1 MDAAAI
7 KARMEALRKEA
18 AEGAQNQGPAAV
30 KPPVK
35 AKPSTPV
42 ATQAHTKPAR
52 APAPKPAPAP
62 EVAAPPTRV
71 APPAAA
77 QVAAPVA
84 PRAAAPVAPPAAS
97 VAPEYDPGV
106 VLRISPERAA
116 QERAA
121 FDMRK
126 GEDPQFDLM
135 LEEAKRRGAIVNRPP
150 TAGPE
155 NYDYDERERKRHLAE
170 LTKLYAGGDLEAY
183 LKRVDEKYPG
193 TDARTQLMKTLKI
206 DERDTPTKIMENVI
220 PAAMAPVQLVTTGT
234 LPAGD
239 KREAVDPAYFTPV
252 AAKKREE
259 SAIPLAEK
267 VEAFDVGTRELGDL
281 NVGPGGGSSPTSV
294 EATASVDATNAA
306 HQIMRV
312 LASDGGEDELFKYVE
327 PFSKNGDWLEA
338 QREIAARFYPKVV
351 ARYPK
356 LSKNA
361 AEHTANMAALQY
373 LAALRTTGSWTGP
386 IYVSKAALE
395 GGEFKRQ
402 YVPTPALDVEVV
414 GVGAQG
420 NIILRAVPLAASI
433 MQGVFGTIESAGI
446 GAAKYAEKSREF
458 DAGLR
463 EIREAEEMGV
473 ETPEG
478 LIDES
483 VKGPSLKNEVAS
495 ALAEQAALPTEA
507 GRYAEAH
514 QLGSWEALGLSGLS
528 ILGSVV
534 IPGPGEVAALARMGL
549 VGEKNVQSLGR
560 VGELLKKTQSP
571 AVDVA
576 IDKLTSTP
584 GIDRILV
591 GESAPALR
599 TLEGGVESATKAI
612 DAYNEKNVPEAVA
625 HLEAA
630 ELAEQKLRNANE
642 TREVPILNAEGEVV
656 GKKKV
661 ATGTAPMV
669 MEAVDRMEGELTTRF
684 LNEQGGVRS
693 EADLR
698 AVNAL
703 SDTGVANALN
713 RLDMIATARGLEPWS
728 QDVNLATAKR
738 RMDNVKYSV
747 RYGAAKDLRELEN
760 VKRALEAAPI
770 TDAERVANIN
780 DRVLRGSGVGEEVAQ
795 ALNSFDYLKFMRA
808 DDVDSQ
814 AITVA
819 LFKHVA
825 DELGIGDNI
834 ADPRFEKFIAARD
847 LITKNIV
854 RESNLQ
860 KMLDDV
866 PGLIDTAQ
874 RAVMM
879 KRELR
884 STAAALV
891 TRIARRTG
899 GKVMSLGEAQALT
912 EASPGLKLGVRDIET
927 APKIDLKTGAPSDG
941 DKLSQLIGFFNRYQ
955 VPREERL
962 SPGAAKLLS
971 KATAFFRGDVKAA
984 RINLAL
990 IDAVARN
997 WSDAT
1002 GRPSAEWWRTR
1013 IGDIRVADSRDVN
1026 IGDAL
1031 RHKLEDELFELHAN
1045 DSEGNSARIQ
1055 DIKRAIGE
1063 LERENAEQS
1072 RLYQDDDAVLGDDES
1087 WYENP
1092 HAEAELPTLDTYAP
1106 YVAALRKD
1114 PYGPEVKAAV
1124 AAFADQMATDSLSE
1138 LKQTTARSAAQH
1150 KSVYKHAHNEAM
1162 KEVRRVHGF
1171 DHAYSNGD
1179 LTSRA
1184 QKTYMETHAAILAAE
1199 LPVEEQAALAR
1210 AKAKANRYAYR
1221 NAFADTAAKLRRA
1234 AIADAQDRLADQFA
1248 KSYENDASRAALFE
1262 GTEQAADR
1270 AAARIS
1276 ALPVETRQSLN
1287 TAALQAAHDV
1297 LQGMTVPFRET
1308 VSNEARLTAY
1318 DEARDRVTRALRQLG
1333 ATGQSAPT
1341 ELSPAITELI
1351 QAYRKVPVNNFAQY
1365 AAREVMIVLLKGDT
1379 ERAMK
1384 RLVYLQSLMND
1395 GPAAWYHR
1403 VGELD
1408 HNFVL
1413 KPGTALAVTAP
1424 AQVARKKWLGLFA
1437 GESSAPR
1444 GFIEFVEDNKAVI
1457 TGLESRD
1464 PSTFIHEVGH
1474 LLRSDLSPRD
1484 MDALVTELR
1493 GKGIHVLHD
1502 NRGHFV
1508 PESAAKLVDEVDS
1521 AIAESLTEVE
1531 AEVQVKPAT
1540 AVGIKADSAIGAPVA
1555 SFKTAKGSTYD
1566 YFADQTSTRNK
1577 AARPDVGHEGDSGPK
1592 KRSAVTVFAT
1602 PDAANA
1608 LALPQGASFRFNL
1621 DPVRQEL
1628 RLLTRASDADDTV
1641 LPNIPWGSSPTQI
1654 VKFTTTPEKGLIP
1667 IELWRGTGKDE
1678 ARLNGVHFGNEIVE
1692 VTHAPKAEVE
1702 APVSIKD
1709 EAADAPERVE
1719 VEEDYDEGYVREH
1732 GYPTRSEVKAEIKV
1746 EAAAPKGFT
1755 TPTPDEVRVFKD
1767 QLRTRDNAKLRVDKT
1782 RAEMAPFADEE
1793 SRATDVYAA
1802 LVKRLKSEEEKLAT
1816 AEANVTPG
1824 TQASVDYAAA
1834 AAKATEF
1841 GAEVKLLDDKI
1852 NNFAA
1857 KKIRLTPAETK
1868 RLVKNITEARANLR
1882 DAEAKMAAAKSII
1895 EQHPVPA
1902 APKAS
1907 NSLAAAQKE
1916 LQAKAKTQAKTEAKS
1931 EVKAETHVETNIRL
1945 LTLKLNKDALLAT
1958 PRLKDVAQRR
1968 KAIAAAEEA
1977 VEKHRAGIEA
1987 VPAELHNTNAYKN
2000 AVAKL
2005 PELEA
2010 KLAAAQSVVSE
2021 KAHARYEYTR
2031 AVGAHNDALT
2041 AYKRAAKKGAA
2052 VEELTEVG
2060 MSYDAVQAANDAF
2073 MALPPTEPRATGV
2086 AKPAPMSLAAKA
2098 AAEAARAAEKA
2109 AEKAAAKPE
2118 KSEKPEV
2125 TSKLS
2130 KPSASDEAA
2139 AEKAMKSAN
2148 ATAAKEAKAAE
2159 KAAKDAEKAAAK
2171 AAKVAAAKAAAEEK
2185 AAKAKPA
2192 TRVTLS
2198 DIMEGKPKA
2207 EPKTPIKAEVKVEPK
2222 PEPQAYVSPDA
2233 ETWAGPVVERTR
2245 FRNVEPVTKTS
2256 AKAPAKS
2263 EVKVEVAKPG
2273 VEDTYV
2279 HDGLNSQN
2287 PAFNDEK
2294 VNIAIG
2300 YIKDKP
2306 PFKTLT
2312 DAQKGEFTP
2321 YLYAIIDLVGGKT
2334 ATQALERKGV
2344 RAADGVVAILEASAK
2359 DPKAE
2364 QDAASAKIARQRAV
2378 HALKELVSKKLADMG
2393 ADALPAEGYTSPK
2406 NTRFYQGADGASD
2419 STSAKPSTNPFY
2431 SGLER
2436 IIEERIPASFESKKG
2451 GKSAA
2456 AQAIEAIKKSPLYRA
2471 EEDKWVGLTDWL
2483 RSKEGQTRIEASKIL
2498 DFVKSQTPKAEI
2510 KRFEG
2515 GAARDP
2521 LHDRSLGSFVDL
2533 AGWMESSGDDH
2544 DVSLLMQR
2552 LPPTL
2557 PITLKEKIQLMANE
2571 RVAYNN
2577 SITQAHRRYS
2587 DIVYTMGEALR
2598 SYPDDAT
2605 AFSSARAHGREAPD
2619 LPPTRDPSR
2628 VAAREQAAELLQQAS
2643 DANVAWSTVARTGW
2657 AELAAKYPP
2666 GYLHQIEA
2674 EIQTY
2679 TPAPSMFGSS
2689 RWPTY
2694 HLPDGTDQFEILIS
2708 PNQANKFNN
2717 PHFHG
2722 ETGTVHIRGQKRV
2735 VPDGKGGNKTILELT
2750 EIQNDWAQSKKAQ
2763 EDYVRD
2769 TTALN
2774 AINTELEKYRRIS
2787 RELDYALSPEDA
2799 QFYEQFPL
2807 EAKHAEVYRLQTSIE
2822 KSIKKFDAQS
2832 GRQDINI
2839 TLPEYPHKAS
2849 SSWVELGLK
2858 TAIRKAA
2865 EDGIDEIRLVSG
2877 EDVKKIVG
2885 GEEGGQLKF
2894 YNETIPDVMDKLGN
2908 RIGARVESAPSIEYI
2923 NGLKKALEE
2932 ASVSTDPEK
2941 LKKVP
2946 DFKTRITQVEKRRAA
2961 LGESQTTLTGRLDRP
2976 SEKIWH
2982 SAYDI
2987 SREISE
2993 ATPTNARKVANSV
3006 RSQLTTNGWFSP
3018 EVADALALWEDAV
3031 TTTDAEY
3038 VAAGVT
3044 RYDAVDDAER
3054 AVASTI
3060 KVEAAKPIVRSNP
3073 LVIKLSPE
3081 LMTSVKREG
3090 LPLFHGGEKDGL
3102 SGIHPEV
3109 RRAEEAYADMVEGA
3123 FKGEG
3128 PGASR
3133 VNENISAHLQSLG
3146 AALTREGKAIN
3157 VPVSPEV
3164 ERMMEPFMRDEPTTG
3179 PFGRAKGVDSEVEPH
3194 TAVSDDHLLDIN
3206 PELRSSIERT
3216 GTIHGALSHIAE
3228 NSTNAW
3234 ERELARVLSGIINQ
3248 DAALVLGDVPRGA
3261 IGVTDLNGAVR
3272 LHPDWVSDGVVLHEA
3287 IHHATMTVLHRVQ
3300 EMGVGTDVERAVV
3313 EELEH
3318 LRQTAVRA
3326 LRGDE
3331 DAGHFG
3337 FTDTHEF
3344 VAEVLSNPEFLER
3357 LGDIPTA
3364 KRQSIGQQILS
3375 ALHKLI
3381 AHWVGKGGTSS
3392 VANEAVK
3399 QADRLLQLYPNRE
3412 RTVKE
3417 FHDATTLM
3425 PDGRRIV
3432 ARSYEAKA
3440 PGKRHASGF
3449 EYNRLPTEL
3458 TEEDLVNPVATH
3470 EKIKADIEHF
3480 KGLEHTQNE
3489 SFAEEIAALETKRQL
3504 LLASPEHK
3512 AAVSAA
3518 LQEKYDFIVQKEY
3531 PSENDLKLA
3540 ARIKQRIASLAPK
3553 PELETR
3559 ASTAANPETL
3569 PPELRAYA
3577 ELNIPTTEK
3586 PLNLGTNNRAASV
3599 VEDTVHGG
3607 IYQSLAGSPK
3617 LRAGV
3622 SFFLG
3627 IGADEDHAFR
3637 AMPPEARRIT
3647 MSAGVRPIQEYNA
3660 DISRLVSE
3668 WVRDPAL
3675 EDSVFAYLNGE
3686 ATRFGDDSPTLTSGG
3701 TNHTEWAIQQLQ
3713 ARWNAMTLEEQQ
3725 KIEAYVQSCGR
3736 DKNGLIRPFSGP
3748 EEISDMTSAVGLINK
3763 ILKRADYTDNTAA
3776 PGDAF
3781 INLARQ
3787 SVWHA
3792 GSADD
3797 ASTRPQIQAWF
3808 LSLLD
3813 AADVFEDSRAS
3824 AKETNPSRR
3833 LINALAAHT
3842 PDNIKA
3848 PHHAAVL
3855 LGTYGGMREVG
3866 DAFLSQS
3873 FGVTR
3878 EDAQLYARWRQ
3889 GLAIHADAMPRVT
3902 EMAKRYGLEADFTLV
3917 PELDVG
3923 ALLLPRETRIR
3934 IQQELLHGRRLLSAE
3949 EKLGLQ
3955 YGAKTKDVLSG
3966 EYKRNFIEGFAQ
3978 RSVERVKNMNVFGN
3992 LFMRAPSYINDTQGL
4007 FEATGAAGGL
4017 ATASRM
4023 AARRSSTLIFT
4034 NVPGF
4039 SQITDSINYLSKL
4052 ASGPGSKVA
4061 KLMTRGRMAL
4071 SKAADASINLFSALI
4086 TFNSANRNNPRV
4098 VDILEGGTQII
4109 ETPNG
4114 PMTRNEVRAI
4124 LRQEGVFAT
4133 FERGQ
4138 MAEALFNEG
4147 SSDGNA
4153 VSRAYGRVA
4162 NSIRRHR
4169 YETNYAISVQ
4179 TRVGN
4184 ALAFM
4189 EMGYDP
4195 RTAGRLALMTA
4206 YDYVNTSSGW
4216 DKHVIYNIFFPFQSF
4231 RKNNSRFILNR
4242 VASYNGIRKLSM
4254 ATRLVGT
4261 FPQTMANF
4269 LEAMDRDEGDRYG
4282 VDEGALSHE
4291 ARNEF
4296 NRFALIFE
4304 EGYAPLYGANPEKWP
4319 DIVKR
4324 NLAGTQDFS
4333 EYYAGLTAEE
4343 QEFLSFGYGG
4353 YENVPTSVKAFVNEY
4368 VNGYQRDVMAG
4379 SVMERKIIEDQEHG
4393 NIDSYAPLDWRSAT
4407 TKQRFGDTSRFQ
4419 YEYMLNR
4426 PSATIRPRPGT
4437 NVNDYV
4443 RDRDAQRIRSSKGS
4457 GTDSLNAYTMN
4468 MTETNTAAYAT
4479 WLGCSLT
4486 LMAGAANVAAV
4497 WGEHI
4502 FDADP
4507 ADIEAWHN
4515 DLKNGNEYSIE
4526 PSRTSDF
4533 YGFTEFVRTNKDAID
4548 ACSDPERAILL
4559 GNFVRMA
4566 GGEDSAITINP
4577 ALYGLIDAASL
4588 PLPLDKTVV
4597 GGQERRTMSPAA
4609 KALMEINPY
4618 GMIFLEAN
4626 DFANRTMPVV
4636 NALSDKA
4643 ESMLSAQVMDAQER
4657 GETLSPAFI
4666 LSAAKAA
4673 GFNVSEV
4680 VPSSVMYRE
4689 GPEFTKKTTTP
4700 E

>member
-7 KARMEALRKEA
+7 KARMEALRKAA
-18 AEGAQNQGPAAV
+18 AEGAQNQGPATAKPPAPAPV
-30 KPPVK
+30 KAPVK
-35 AKPSTPV
+35 AKPPAPV
-42 ATQAHTKPAR
+42 EPAR
-52 APAPKPAPAP
+52 PVEWAPMSAAETEGAPVFAGVRFNPAP
-62 EVAAPPTRV
+62 E
-71 APPAAA
+71 
-77 QVAAPVA
+77 
-84 PRAAAPVAPPAAS
+84 
-97 VAPEYDPGV
+97 Y
-106 VLRISPERAA
+106 
-116 QERAA
+116 AA
-121 FDMRK
+121 FAPK
-126 GEDPQFDLM
+126 KEDDLGFNLM
-135 LEEAKRRGAIVNRPP
+135 LEEARRRDAHASQGSP
-150 TAGPE
+150 TTGP
-155 NYDYDERERKRHLAE
+155 DSGDQTWERRQRARHLAE
-170 LTKLYAGGDLEAY
+170 LTEKYAGGDLEAY

-206 DERDTPTKIMENVI
+206 DESDLPTRIMGAVPYVMTPLTL
-220 PAAMAPVQLVTTGT
+220 ATTAT
-234 LPAGD
+234 LPA
-239 KREAVDPAYFTPV
+239 VDMSSPVNPAYFTPA
-252 AAKKREE
+252 AAKDREE
-259 SAIPLAEK
+259 KLVPLTEK
-267 VEAFDVGTRELGDL
+267 IEAFDVGTKELADL
-281 NVGPGGGSSPTSV
+281 NVGQPGGSPPNTLKI
-294 EATASVDATNAA
+294 TANVGAQNAA

-414 GVGAQG
+414 GVGARG

-446 GAAKYAEKSREF
+446 GAAKYADKKS
-458 DAGLR
+458 D
-463 EIREAEEMGV
+463 IEAERQKDSLHTRNMGG
-473 ETPEG
+473 ERIPLSTFDPNLLPIEA
-478 LIDES
+478 EHNTRA
-483 VKGPSLKNEVAS
+483 VKMDPILDKREDALSLKNEVAS

-514 QLGSWEALGLSGLS
+514 QLGSWEALGLSGLAM
-528 ILGSVV
+528 IGSTI

-576 IDKLTSTP
+576 IDALTSTP

-599 TLEGGVESATKAI
+599 TLEGGVESSVKAA
-612 DAYNEKNVPEAVA
+612 DAYNAGDVAKAVT

-642 TREVPILNAEGEVV
+642 TREVPVLNAEGKEV

-661 ATGTAPMV
+661 AIGTAPMV

-713 RLDMIATARGLEPWS
+713 RLDMIAKARGLEPWS

-780 DRVLRGSGVGEEVAQ
+780 DRVLRGSGVGEDVVQ

-899 GKVMSLGEAQALT
+899 GKIMSLGEAQALT
-912 EASPGLKLGVRDIET
+912 EASPGLKLGVRDIEA
-927 APKIDLKTGAPSDG
+927 APKIDLKTGASSDG

-962 SPGAAKLLS
+962 SPGAARLLS

-1026 IGDAL
+1026 VGDAL
-1031 RHKLEDELFELHAN
+1031 RQGDDASAAQARKALNELIERKYAPKAVSEPTAQVAFRLWEKLNNILDTELHAEAN
-1045 DSEGNSARIQ
+1045 YGTAKITQREL
-1055 DIKRAIGE
+1055 
-1063 LERENAEQS
+1063 LERLDEAGVSGREE
-1072 RLYQDDDAVLGDDES
+1072 AAFGVLQG
-1087 WYENP
+1087 
-1092 HAEAELPTLDTYAP
+1092 LPLHIPPNGGAP
-1106 YVAALRKD
+1106 YYNLRELDNVLRSNYAFNSSDEIWGSLTDTPWRRSVVEISLPGTQGWRGNTFVTPQRGSPVVTGARVRASEVADRILPDTFEGRYHD
-1114 PYGPEVKAAV
+1114 YNDFNDDLLPQNFLLP
-1124 AAFADQMATDSLSE
+1124 
-1138 LKQTTARSAAQH
+1138 
-1150 KSVYKHAHNEAM
+1150 
-1162 KEVRRVHGF
+1162 VHGF
-1171 DHAYSNGD
+1171 VKSDADIADEAAAVVAYKKKHYHALRDEYPNPDDPPYYNGAQERAELQALEAAAAD
-1179 LTSRA
+1179 PYKKPALPINAKIIYEDNANNFEFRLTPVKTPRKVKDGLQLTDVELVHTPTGTRYPWPQVEGTFNREKALTSLFNDDFGDGNGVTLVTIPGMTANQQRRVSLLMLLKRSAEDTSGKFSLRLRDRA
-1184 QKTYMETHAAILAAE
+1184 TAEHAASVFKEYGAKAEVLSVSPKQQFVNVE
-1199 LPVEEQAALAR
+1199 LPPE
-1210 AKAKANRYAYR
+1210 
-1221 NAFADTAAKLRRA
+1221 
-1234 AIADAQDRLADQFA
+1234 I
-1248 KSYENDASRAALFE
+1248 
-1262 GTEQAADR
+1262 
-1270 AAARIS
+1270 I
-1276 ALPVETRQSLN
+1276 
-1287 TAALQAAHDV
+1287 DV
-1297 LQGMTVPFRET
+1297 LH
-1308 VSNEARLTAY
+1308 
-1318 DEARDRVTRALRQLG
+1318 TRN
-1333 ATGQSAPT
+1333 P
-1341 ELSPAITELI
+1341 
-1351 QAYRKVPVNNFAQY
+1351 
-1365 AAREVMIVLLKGDT
+1365 
-1379 ERAMK
+1379 
-1384 RLVYLQSLMND
+1384 YLFQD
-1395 GPAAWYHR
+1395 K
-1403 VGELD
+1403 D
-1408 HNFVL
+1408 
-1413 KPGTALAVTAP
+1413 KT
-1424 AQVARKKWLGLFA
+1424 
-1437 GESSAPR
+1437 SAPR

-1531 AEVQVKPAT
+1531 AEVQVKP
-1540 AVGIKADSAIGAPVA
+1540 
-1555 SFKTAKGSTYD
+1555 
-1566 YFADQTSTRNK
+1566 
-1577 AARPDVGHEGDSGPK
+1577 EL
-1592 KRSAVTVFAT
+1592 
-1602 PDAANA
+1602 DAEA
-1608 LALPQGASFRFNL
+1608 LA
-1621 DPVRQEL
+1621 
-1628 RLLTRASDADDTV
+1628 
-1641 LPNIPWGSSPTQI
+1641 
-1654 VKFTTTPEKGLIP
+1654 
-1667 IELWRGTGKDE
+1667 
-1678 ARLNGVHFGNEIVE
+1678 
-1692 VTHAPKAEVE
+1692 
-1702 APVSIKD
+1702 SIKD

-1719 VEEDYDEGYVREH
+1719 VEEIANEAS
-1732 GYPTRSEVKAEIKV
+1732 SEATAQAPIKPESKPEIKV

-1841 GAEVKLLDDKI
+1841 GAEVKLLADKI
-1852 NNFAA
+1852 NDFAV
-1857 KKIRLTPAETK
+1857 KKIRLTPAQAK
-1868 RLVKNITEARANLR
+1868 KLAKDITEARANLR

-1931 EVKAETHVETNIRL
+1931 EVKAEATAEAEAQIPTF
-1945 LTLKLNKDALLAT
+1945 KSNKDALLAT

-1977 VEKHRAGIEA
+1977 VEKHKAGIEA

-2031 AVGAHNDALT
+2031 AVGAYNDALT
-2041 AYKRAAKKGAA
+2041 AYKRAVKKGDAA
-2052 VEELTEVG
+2052 EELVELQ
-2060 MSYDAVQAANDAF
+2060 MSADAVQAANDAF

-2098 AAEAARAAEKA
+2098 AAEAAKAADKAAEKA
-2109 AEKAAAKPE
+2109 REKAAKDAEKATEKAAAKPE

-2125 TSKLS
+2125 TSKPS

-2139 AEKAMKSAN
+2139 AEKAMKFAN

-2171 AAKVAAAKAAAEEK
+2171 AEKVAAAKAAAEEK

-2192 TRVTLS
+2192 KRVTLS

-2207 EPKTPIKAEVKVEPK
+2207 EPEVKVKPEVKVEPK
-2222 PEPQAYVSPDA
+2222 PEPQAYVSPDV

-2245 FRNVEPVTKTS
+2245 FRNVEPVAKTS
-2256 AKAPAKS
+2256 AKAPVKA
-2263 EVKVEVAKPG
+2263 EVKVEAPKLT

-2300 YIKDKP
+2300 NIKDKP
-2306 PFKTLT
+2306 PFKALT

-2344 RAADGVVAILEASAK
+2344 RAADGVAAILEASAK

-2364 QDAASAKIARQRAV
+2364 QDAASAKVARQRAV
-2378 HALKELVSKKLADMG
+2378 HALKELVSKKLSDMG

-2406 NTRFYQGADGASD
+2406 KTRFYQGDDAQ
-2419 STSAKPSTNPFY
+2419 TSAKP
-2431 SGLER
+2431 
-2436 IIEERIPASFESKKG
+2436 
-2451 GKSAA
+2451 
-2456 AQAIEAIKKSPLYRA
+2456 
-2471 EEDKWVGLTDWL
+2471 
-2483 RSKEGQTRIEASKIL
+2483 
-2498 DFVKSQTPKAEI
+2498 
-2510 KRFEG
+2510 
-2515 GAARDP
+2515 
-2521 LHDRSLGSFVDL
+2521 
-2533 AGWMESSGDDH
+2533 
-2544 DVSLLMQR
+2544 
-2552 LPPTL
+2552 
-2557 PITLKEKIQLMANE
+2557 
-2571 RVAYNN
+2571 
-2577 SITQAHRRYS
+2577 
-2587 DIVYTMGEALR
+2587 
-2598 SYPDDAT
+2598 
-2605 AFSSARAHGREAPD
+2605 
-2619 LPPTRDPSR
+2619 
-2628 VAAREQAAELLQQAS
+2628 
-2643 DANVAWSTVARTGW
+2643 
-2657 AELAAKYPP
+2657 
-2666 GYLHQIEA
+2666 
-2674 EIQTY
+2674 
-2679 TPAPSMFGSS
+2679 
-2689 RWPTY
+2689 
-2694 HLPDGTDQFEILIS
+2694 
-2708 PNQANKFNN
+2708 
-2717 PHFHG
+2717 
-2722 ETGTVHIRGQKRV
+2722 
-2735 VPDGKGGNKTILELT
+2735 
-2750 EIQNDWAQSKKAQ
+2750 
-2763 EDYVRD
+2763 
-2769 TTALN
+2769 
-2774 AINTELEKYRRIS
+2774 
-2787 RELDYALSPEDA
+2787 
-2799 QFYEQFPL
+2799 
-2807 EAKHAEVYRLQTSIE
+2807 
-2822 KSIKKFDAQS
+2822 
-2832 GRQDINI
+2832 
-2839 TLPEYPHKAS
+2839 
-2849 SSWVELGLK
+2849 
-2858 TAIRKAA
+2858 
-2865 EDGIDEIRLVSG
+2865 
-2877 EDVKKIVG
+2877 
-2885 GEEGGQLKF
+2885 
-2894 YNETIPDVMDKLGN
+2894 
-2908 RIGARVESAPSIEYI
+2908 
-2923 NGLKKALEE
+2923 
-2932 ASVSTDPEK
+2932 
-2941 LKKVP
+2941 
-2946 DFKTRITQVEKRRAA
+2946 
-2961 LGESQTTLTGRLDRP
+2961 
-2976 SEKIWH
+2976 
-2982 SAYDI
+2982 
-2987 SREISE
+2987 
-2993 ATPTNARKVANSV
+2993 
-3006 RSQLTTNGWFSP
+3006 
-3018 EVADALALWEDAV
+3018 
-3031 TTTDAEY
+3031 
-3038 VAAGVT
+3038 
-3044 RYDAVDDAER
+3044 
-3054 AVASTI
+3054 
-3060 KVEAAKPIVRSNP
+3060 
-3073 LVIKLSPE
+3073 
-3081 LMTSVKREG
+3081 
-3090 LPLFHGGEKDGL
+3090 
-3102 SGIHPEV
+3102 GIHPEV
-3109 RRAEEAYADMVEGA
+3109 RRAEEAYADMVESA
-3123 FKGEG
+3123 FKGE
-3128 PGASR
+3128 ANDTSH

-3146 AALTREGKAIN
+3146 AALTREGKAIK
-3157 VPVSPEV
+3157 VPVSLEV

-3179 PFGRAKGVDSEVEPH
+3179 PFGRAKDTRTP
-3194 TAVSDDHLLDIN
+3194 DDNL
-3206 PELRSSIERT
+3206 
-3216 GTIHGALSHIAE
+3216 
-3228 NSTNAW
+3228 
-3234 ERELARVLSGIINQ
+3234 
-3248 DAALVLGDVPRGA
+3248 
-3261 IGVTDLNGAVR
+3261 
-3272 LHPDWVSDGVVLHEA
+3272 
-3287 IHHATMTVLHRVQ
+3287 
-3300 EMGVGTDVERAVV
+3300 
-3313 EELEH
+3313 
-3318 LRQTAVRA
+3318 
-3326 LRGDE
+3326 
-3331 DAGHFG
+3331 
-3337 FTDTHEF
+3337 
-3344 VAEVLSNPEFLER
+3344 
-3357 LGDIPTA
+3357 
-3364 KRQSIGQQILS
+3364 
-3375 ALHKLI
+3375 
-3381 AHWVGKGGTSS
+3381 
-3392 VANEAVK
+3392 
-3399 QADRLLQLYPNRE
+3399 
-3412 RTVKE
+3412 
-3417 FHDATTLM
+3417 
-3425 PDGRRIV
+3425 
-3432 ARSYEAKA
+3432 
-3440 PGKRHASGF
+3440 
-3449 EYNRLPTEL
+3449 LPTEL

-3607 IYQSLAGSPK
+3607 IYQSLAGSPV
-3617 LRAGV
+3617 LTTGV
-3622 SFFLG
+3622 GFMLG

-3668 WVRDPAL
+3668 WARDPAL

-3736 DKNGLIRPFSGP
+3736 DKNGLIKPFSGP

-3813 AADVFEDSRAS
+3813 AADVFEDSRVA

-3889 GLAIHADAMPRVT
+3889 GLAIPADAMPRVT

-3978 RSVERVKNMNVFGN
+3978 RAVERTKNMMVFGN
-3992 LFMRAPSYINDTQGL
+3992 LFMRAPAYINDTQGL

-4242 VASYNGIRKLSM
+4242 IASYNGIRKLSM

-4282 VDEGALSHE
+4282 VDEGALSLE

-4324 NLAGTQDFS
+4324 NLAGTQDFA
-4333 EYYAGLTAEE
+4333 EYYAGLNAEE

-4379 SVMERKIIEDQEHG
+4379 SVMERKIIEGQEHG
-4393 NIDSYAPLDWRSAT
+4393 NIDSYAPMDWRSAT

-4443 RDRDAQRIRSSKGS
+4443 RDRDAQRVRSSKGS

-4486 LMAGAANVAAV
+4486 LMAGAANVAQV
-4497 WGEHI
+4497 GGEHI

-4515 DLKNGNEYSIE
+4515 DLKNGSEYSIE

-4533 YGFTEFVRTNKDAID
+4533 YGFTEFVRTNKDAIN

-4566 GGEDSAITINP
+4566 GGEDSAVTINP

-4609 KALMEINPY
+4609 KALMEITPP

-4636 NALSDKA
+4636 NALSGKT